1 MTRTS
6 AQPAIRKAGLQD
18 VDALKSCIDRAY
30 QPVKSNL
37 PDLPDVSAGIAD
49 DIRDHH
55 VLVAELGRRI
65 TGCAIFSLKGSR
77 AHLMN
82 IAVDPDVK
90 GQGLGRCLIEHVER
104 IARDGGA
111 TEIHLATHVGM
122 PGNVTLYSHLGWS
135 ETSITGNKILMKKD
149 L

>member
-1 MTRTS
+1 MTKTS

-37 PDLPDVSAGIAD
+37 QDLPDVSAGLAD
-49 DIRDHH
+49 DIQNHH
-55 VLVAELGRRI
+55 ALVAELGHRI
-65 TGCAIFSLKGSR
+65 CGCAVFSLSGSR

-90 GQGLGRCLIEHVER
+90 GQGLGRRLIEHVER
-104 IARDGGA
+104 TARDAGA
-111 TEIHLATHVGM
+111 REIHLATHVGM
-122 PGNVTLYSHLGWS
+122 PGNVAL
-135 ETSITGNKILMKKD
+135 
-149 L
+149 